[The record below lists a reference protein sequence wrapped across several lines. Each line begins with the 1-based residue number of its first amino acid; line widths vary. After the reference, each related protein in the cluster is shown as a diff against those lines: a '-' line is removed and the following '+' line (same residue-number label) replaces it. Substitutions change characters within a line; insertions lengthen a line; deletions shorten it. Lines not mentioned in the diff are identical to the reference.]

1 MIDAAILFLLG
12 GSGRQ
17 IWQHFVGIEDV
28 VGIKC
33 VFDGAHVPHSAVRLR
48 IVKTVPFHEPQLHTD
63 QQQSTTEQQEVS
75 FSILQLDSLNL
86 AEW

>member
-1 MIDAAILFLLG
+1 MIDATAAILFLLG
-12 GSGRQ
+12 GSDRQ

-33 VFDGAHVPHSAVRLR
+33 VLDGTHVPHSTVRLR

-63 QQQSTTEQQEVS
+63 NSNQPP
-75 FSILQLDSLNL
+75 NNKR
-86 AEW
+86 